1 MIDVVIPNIFR
12 GYNHL
17 EAVFTKANRS
27 VFPSKDYPDGI
38 NFGFTTNASLQ
49 EIEKNYQKLLKQL
62 NLKRENLA
70 LAKQVHGNGIKII
83 TEGGIYPDTDGLITS
98 TKNVYIGI
106 QVADCA
112 AILVADPLNKIIGA
126 FHAGWRGAV
135 SGIIPAGLDMMEKEG
150 GNAEN
155 FHAYISPCIS
165 QKAFEVGEEVAQLF
179 PDQFCDKKSYLKTH
193 VDLPGYITKQ
203 LTSWG
208 ILPANIELSD
218 ECTFGNSD
226 FFSFRRERESAG
238 RMLALIGLK

>member
-179 PDQFCDKKSYLKTH
+179 PDQFCDKKSYHKTH

-208 ILPANIELSD
+208 IPPVNIELSD
-218 ECTFGNSD
+218 ECTFGNTD